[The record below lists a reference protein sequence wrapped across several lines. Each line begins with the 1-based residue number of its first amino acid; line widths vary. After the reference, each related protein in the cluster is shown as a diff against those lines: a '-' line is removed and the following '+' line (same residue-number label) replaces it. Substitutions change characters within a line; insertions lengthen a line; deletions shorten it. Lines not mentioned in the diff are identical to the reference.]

1 MTRKLFLAMFLL
13 GALIAQSSSLPLFA
27 APLNQEESGIS
38 SPRDGAEV
46 RGVVSIIGTAV
57 HPEFW
62 KYEVY
67 YAPYPN
73 PTEQW
78 VFVGTVRE
86 TPVTNGQLETWNTNF
101 ISDGVYALRLRVVRR
116 DGNYTEYT
124 VNNINVTNTM
134 PTKPAETPT
143 LEATSTPEDTPTPPP
158 PTSTPEIVQPPTL
171 TPRPSPTSI
180 PPTATPEE
188 EENPLPQV
196 DVSAGNLSK
205 AFCYG
210 GGATVAVFG
219 LLAIYAI
226 IRGIVTWFWSLIWDR
241 SRRRDQGI
249 RR

>member
-1 MTRKLFLAMFLL
+1 MIRKLFLVMLLL

-38 SPRDGAEV
+38 SPRDGAVV

-62 KYEVY
+62 KYEIY

-78 VFVGTVRE
+78 VFIGTVHE
-86 TPVTNGQLETWNTNF
+86 TSVTNGQLETWNTNF
-101 ISDGVYALRLRVVRR
+101 IPDGVYALRLRVVRR
-116 DGNYTEYT
+116 DGNYNEYT
-124 VNNINVTNTM
+124 VNNISVAN
-134 PTKPAETPT
+134 TKPTETPT
-143 LEATSTPEDTPTPPP
+143 LEATPTPEDTPTPPP

-180 PPTATPEE
+180 PATATPEE
-188 EENPLPQV
+188 AENPLPQV
-196 DVSAGNLSK
+196 EVSTGNLGK

-210 GGATVAVFG
+210 GGATAAVFG
-219 LLAIYAI
+219 LLAIYAT

-241 SRRRDQGI
+241 SRRRDQEI
-249 RR
+249 